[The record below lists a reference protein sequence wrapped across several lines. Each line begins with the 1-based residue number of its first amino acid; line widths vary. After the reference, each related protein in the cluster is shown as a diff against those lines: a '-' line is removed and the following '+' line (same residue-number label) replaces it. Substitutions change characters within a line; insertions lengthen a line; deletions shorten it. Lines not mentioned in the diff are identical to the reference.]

1 MRRITIGTC
10 PPFQGSSRYRPYLA
24 SHTSHLASQRYS
36 ATLLLND
43 NDCCRVIIR
52 LGPPSNILTGF
63 DIDTA
68 NFTGNEGPAA
78 DVWGL
83 KLDGD
88 DVEKQEKGLEGD
100 DPRVSGATILPSLE
114 IEIVGSRS

>member
-1 MRRITIGTC
+1 MAG
-10 PPFQGSSRYRPYLA
+10 RPDDTMPLTTTGKPLIPLLA
-24 SHTSHLASQRYS
+24 SLSSCTNQYQPFLP
-36 ATLLLND
+36 NI
-43 NDCCRVIIR
+43 RVIIR

-83 KLDGD
+83 KLEGD
-88 DVEKQEKGLEGD
+88 EREVERQEKGLLGD
-100 DPRVSGATILPSLE
+100 DPRVSLRC
-114 IEIVGSRS
+114 SR

>member
-1 MRRITIGTC
+1 MAG
-10 PPFQGSSRYRPYLA
+10 RPDDTTPLTTTGKPLIPLLA
-24 SHTSHLASQRYS
+24 SPSSCTDQYQHVLS
-36 ATLLLND
+36 D
-43 NDCCRVIIR
+43 IRVIIR

-83 KLDGD
+83 KLEGD
-88 DVEKQEKGLEGD
+88 EKEVERQEKGLLGD
-100 DPRVSGATILPSLE
+100 DPRVSWRCFRSLC
-114 IEIVGSRS
+114 IGNNSKG

>member
-1 MRRITIGTC
+1 M
-10 PPFQGSSRYRPYLA
+10 
-24 SHTSHLASQRYS
+24 
-36 ATLLLND
+36 
-43 NDCCRVIIR
+43 IIR

-83 KLDGD
+83 KLDGL

-100 DPRVSGATILPSLE
+100 DPRVSRAMTRHSAG
-114 IEIVGSRS
+114 IEMGSTRADPIWLYGGVDRGSGNSFYQKSRLDPVRGIFSRLNRRARLIRM

>member
-1 MRRITIGTC
+1 
-10 PPFQGSSRYRPYLA
+10 
-24 SHTSHLASQRYS
+24 
-36 ATLLLND
+36 
-43 NDCCRVIIR
+43 VIIR

-83 KLDGD
+83 KLEGD
-88 DVEKQEKGLEGD
+88 EKEVERQEKGLLGD
-100 DPRVSGATILPSLE
+100 DPRVSWRCFRSLC
-114 IEIVGSRS
+114 IGNNGQG

>member
-1 MRRITIGTC
+1 MYNT
-10 PPFQGSSRYRPYLA
+10 F
-24 SHTSHLASQRYS
+24 
-36 ATLLLND
+36 LLL
-43 NDCCRVIIR
+43 RVIIR
-52 LGPPSNILTGF
+52 LGPSNNILTGF

-88 DVEKQEKGLEGD
+88 EKEVEKQEKSLKGD
-100 DPRVSGATILPSLE
+100 DARVSFKF
-114 IEIVGSRS
+114 